1 MGGVGSGGG
10 RVGAGRK
17 RSTRS
22 APRKAAVPKVI
33 AVAPVPVPVPVMA
46 PPEWLSEKEVEQ
58 FVGIA
63 QILEEQGRATGH
75 LVPIVAELAQQL
87 ALAAELQKT
96 VTENRASYE
105 TTTST
110 GGKMWRARPEV
121 AMLLAA
127 RKHAHALLNDL
138 MLTPTSAMRMGAPTK
153 TKPDN
158 RFASIR
164 SGG

>member
-1 MGGVGSGGG
+1 
-10 RVGAGRK
+10 
-17 RSTRS
+17 
-22 APRKAAVPKVI
+22 
-33 AVAPVPVPVPVMA
+33 MA

-96 VTENRASYE
+96 VTENKASYE

-121 AMLLAA
+121 SMLQAA

-138 MLTPTSAMRMGAPTK
+138 MLTPTSAMRLGKPAAPTVG
-153 TKPDN
+153 N

>member
-1 MGGVGSGGG
+1 MGGVGSGGS
-10 RVGAGRK
+10 RVGAGKK
-17 RSTRS
+17 RSARS
-22 APRKAAVPKVI
+22 AARKAAAPKPV
-33 AVAPVPVPVPVMA
+33 AVTVATAPVMVPPD
-46 PPEWLSEKEVEQ
+46 WLSEKEVEQ

-96 VTENRASYE
+96 VTENKASYE

-121 AMLLAA
+121 AMLQAA

-138 MLTPTSAMRMGAPTK
+138 MLTPTSAMRLGKPSAPTVG
-153 TKPDN
+153 N